1 MFQFTKFN
9 PIGRIKKES
18 VYSQIINQDV
28 VVSPPSAFVTAKDCL
43 GQYEFSIK
51 I

>member
-1 MFQFTKFN
+1 MFHFTKFN

-18 VYSQIINQDV
+18 VYSQINQYV